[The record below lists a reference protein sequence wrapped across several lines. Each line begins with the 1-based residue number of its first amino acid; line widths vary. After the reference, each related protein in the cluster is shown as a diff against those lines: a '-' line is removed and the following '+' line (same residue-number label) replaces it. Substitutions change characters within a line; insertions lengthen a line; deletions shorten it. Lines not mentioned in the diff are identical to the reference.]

1 MQRLPLPFALALAL
15 ATGPAVADTVITLKN
30 HADEMSFMGQKT
42 PAQDNLHEYWF
53 GDDAT
58 RYDMGDSSV
67 IANLGRKQLYIVN
80 HLEKTYSTI
89 DLPFSFKS
97 LVGEEMAPMMDQ
109 MMQMMSPKVTVTPS
123 DRTGSF
129 GSYSCK
135 YAQMTMAMAMMQTT
149 MDMCLSEGLPI
160 DYQRY
165 KELYAMRGE
174 LGMNMSWMK
183 EMVDKLHGFPVR
195 SDSTMTMMGSTFK
208 SWQELES
215 VDQQSPPAG
224 HYEAPAGYKEIKY
237 DPMAA
242 QQPPKKKKRGN

>member
-1 MQRLPLPFALALAL
+1 MPRFALPLALAL
-15 ATGPAVADTVITLKN
+15 AAIAAPAAADTVITLKN

-42 PAQDNLHEYWF
+42 PAQDDLHHYWF

-67 IANLGRKQLYIVN
+67 LANLGRKQLYIVN
-80 HLEKTYSTI
+80 HLDKTYSTI

-109 MMQMMSPKVTVTPS
+109 MMQMMAPKVTVTPS

-129 GSYSCK
+129 GGYSCE
-135 YAQMTMAMAMMQTT
+135 YAQVTMSMAMMQTQ

-174 LGMNMSWMK
+174 LGMNQSWMK
-183 EMVDKLHGFPVR
+183 EMVDKLRGFPVR
-195 SDSTMTMMGSTFK
+195 SDSTMTMMGKTFK

-215 VDQQSPPAG
+215 VDQKSAPAG
-224 HYEAPAGYKEIKY
+224 HYEPPSGYKEIKY
-237 DPMAA
+237 DPMTA
-242 QQPPKKKKRGN
+242 QQPPKKKRGN

>member
-1 MQRLPLPFALALAL
+1 
-15 ATGPAVADTVITLKN
+15 
-30 HADEMSFMGQKT
+30 
-42 PAQDNLHEYWF
+42 
-53 GDDAT
+53 
-58 RYDMGDSSV
+58 
-67 IANLGRKQLYIVN
+67 
-80 HLEKTYSTI
+80 
-89 DLPFSFKS
+89 
-97 LVGEEMAPMMDQ
+97 
-109 MMQMMSPKVTVTPS
+109 
-123 DRTGSF
+123 
-129 GSYSCK
+129 
-135 YAQMTMAMAMMQTT
+135 
-149 MDMCLSEGLPI
+149 MCLSEGLPI

-237 DPMAA
+237 DPMTA